1 MSSKWDPNRT
11 NINITSQT
19 AVSFF
24 IRMFSDRFASL
35 CHLSVLRKKC
45 KSLVR
50 VIKFEGV
57 ASSPRALNCER
68 NLKRSEQ
75 TNNQTVQKHRRRNR
89 PKRYSFRHL
98 LPERLRSRYRTQK
111 KRSQGSPGVSP
122 EGPRATVERPRE
134 VPGAPPERPRSAQ
147 IIPEASKVRPRC
159 LRGALWTP
167 FWLHLDFKMEVWEPI
182 WPQKGAQIPTP
193 RPPPRFQHPVLHRGG
208 PCERREIEK
217 GSAGIAK
224 RADARAQT
232 HGGTRHYTSAQGR
245 FPFLPLLVYMYVC
258 M

>member
-1 MSSKWDPNRT
+1 MISKRSPNRT
-11 NINITSQT
+11 KINITSQT
-19 AVSFF
+19 AVSVY

-35 CHLSVLRKKC
+35 FHLSVLRKKLQIPRKGHQIRGC
-45 KSLVR
+45 RFFSSSSQLRAKFEKKRATKQPNSAEKATPKPSKKVLISTPPPRTPPKSLQNS
-50 VIKFEGV
+50 KKPLPGV
-57 ASSPRALNCER
+57 
-68 NLKRSEQ
+68 
-75 TNNQTVQKHRRRNR
+75 
-89 PKRYSFRHL
+89 
-98 LPERLRSRYRTQK
+98 
-111 KRSQGSPGVSP
+111 PGVSP

-147 IIPEASKVRPRC
+147 ITPEASKVRPRC
-159 LRGALWTP
+159 LQGALWTP
-167 FWLHLDFKMEVWEPI
+167 FWLHLDLKMEVWEPI

-224 RADARAQT
+224 RTDARAQT

-245 FPFLPLLVYMYVC
+245 FPFLPLQV
-258 M
+258 

>member
-1 MSSKWDPNRT
+1 MISKRSPNRT
-11 NINITSQT
+11 KINITSQT
-19 AVSFF
+19 AVSVY

-35 CHLSVLRKKC
+35 FHLSVLRKKLQIPRKGHQIRGC
-45 KSLVR
+45 RFFSSSSQLRATFEKKRAKKQPNSAETSTPKPSKKVLISTPPPRTPPKSLQNS
-50 VIKFEGV
+50 KKPLPGV
-57 ASSPRALNCER
+57 
-68 NLKRSEQ
+68 
-75 TNNQTVQKHRRRNR
+75 
-89 PKRYSFRHL
+89 
-98 LPERLRSRYRTQK
+98 
-111 KRSQGSPGVSP
+111 PGVSP

-147 IIPEASKVRPRC
+147 ITPEASKVRPRC

-167 FWLHLDFKMEVWEPI
+167 FWLHLDLKMEVWEPI

-224 RADARAQT
+224 RTDARAQT

-245 FPFLPLLVYMYVC
+245 FPFLPLQVM
-258 M
+258 

>member
-1 MSSKWDPNRT
+1 MISKRSPNRT
-11 NINITSQT
+11 KINITSQT
-19 AVSFF
+19 AVSFY

-35 CHLSVLRKKC
+35 FHLSVLRKKLQIPRKGHQIRGC
-45 KSLVR
+45 RFFSSSSHLR
-50 VIKFEGV
+50 AKFEKK
-57 ASSPRALNCER
+57 RA
-68 NLKRSEQ
+68 KI
-75 TNNQTVQKHRRRNR
+75 NQTVQKNRRRNR
-89 PKRYSFRHL
+89 PKRCSFRHL

-111 KRSQGSPGVSP
+111 SRSQGSPGVSP

-147 IIPEASKVRPRC
+147 ITPEASRVRPRC

-167 FWLHLDFKMEVWEPI
+167 FWLHLDLKMEVWEPI

-224 RADARAQT
+224 RTDARAQT

-245 FPFLPLLVYMYVC
+245 FPFLPLQV
-258 M
+258 